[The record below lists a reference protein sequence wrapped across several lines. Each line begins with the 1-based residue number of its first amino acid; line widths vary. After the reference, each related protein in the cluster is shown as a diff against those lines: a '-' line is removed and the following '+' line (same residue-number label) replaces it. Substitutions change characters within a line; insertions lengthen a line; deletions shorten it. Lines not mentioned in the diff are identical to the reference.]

1 MTTTE
6 EWRARRDAAV
16 WSPGGIATLA
26 ATHWLDPT
34 PRSFDGV
41 PGHWHAEDGRAM
53 GSLTSGDVSLA
64 PGERWESGNLELRG
78 FERDGAVAVR
88 VYDPSA
94 PAQRGISEIERWPL
108 DDRLRIL
115 TRLERTPHRGV
126 PTVAVDGHRS
136 TDDFD
141 GVLHLALPDGDVSLC
156 VQLLDDG
163 SFFAAFSDA
172 TSGNESYRFRFL
184 RISAPGPDGS
194 VTVDLNRAYLPPCA
208 FSDAYVCVFPPPTNR
223 WTVPVRAGERLV
235 R

>member
-78 FERDGAVAVR
+78 FERDGAVAARRDGRKVG
-88 VYDPSA
+88 S
-94 PAQRGISEIERWPL
+94 
-108 DDRLRIL
+108 
-115 TRLERTPHRGV
+115 RLEGG
-126 PTVAVDGHRS
+126 AK
-136 TDDFD
+136 
-141 GVLHLALPDGDVSLC
+141 AA
-156 VQLLDDG
+156 QL
-163 SFFAAFSDA
+163 
-172 TSGNESYRFRFL
+172 RRHK
-184 RISAPGPDGS
+184 P
-194 VTVDLNRAYLPPCA
+194 
-208 FSDAYVCVFPPPTNR
+208 
-223 WTVPVRAGERLV
+223 
-235 R
+235 